1 VWLRL
6 GFFLLRFGIRFAP
19 FVAAAIAAL
28 FKRYRWPVY
37 YRSLA
42 YKPGR
47 LNVAWLPRIAG
58 LTLLGLLV
66 LGIAMYLIVG
76 RLSLR

>member
-6 GFFLLRFGIRFAP
+6 GFFLLRFGIRLAP
-19 FVAAAIAAL
+19 FVAAGVAAL
-28 FKRYRWPVY
+28 VKRYRWPVY

-42 YKPGR
+42 YKPER
-47 LNVAWLPRIAG
+47 LRLAAVPRYVG
-58 LTLLGLLV
+58 LTLLGLLA
-66 LGIAMYLIVG
+66 LGVALYLIVG